1 MLARKFDP
9 MKARTLAAVVVLI
22 SLLGCT
28 SSNFTKT
35 GFDTN
40 TRPPL
45 PETCPV
51 TVLESMPTDRPYE
64 ELGFCNASAP
74 GGGVISDKTPDAI
87 AELKRCACRN
97 GGNSIVLKAADE
109 RGMHSAFGYSQQ
121 KVMARATVLFV
132 APLAAGAQH

>member
-1 MLARKFDP
+1 MRK
-9 MKARTLAAVVVLI
+9 ATVVIAL

-35 GFDTN
+35 GFDTK

-45 PETCPV
+45 ADNCPV
-51 TVLESMPTDRPYE
+51 VVLESMPTDRPYE

-97 GGNSIVLKAADE
+97 GGNAIVFKTGDE
-109 RGMHSAFGYSQQ
+109 RGVQSPFGYSQQ
-121 KVMARATVLFV
+121 KVMARATILFV
-132 APLAAGAQH
+132 PPPDARR